1 MRGRNVDATRR
12 MGQKT
17 KEIKANH
24 QHTLYHRELVIV
36 MPILI
41 QLTEARKGEE
51 TKEIACKETTTRGDE
66 EKRAEMK
73 EKNSGKKR
81 KLKGRNDNT
90 SKG

>member
-1 MRGRNVDATRR
+1 MDATRHGWAR
-12 MGQKT
+12 KRRRLKRIT
-17 KEIKANH
+17 N
-24 QHTLYHRELVIV
+24 TRYVIEN
-36 MPILI
+36 LSSLCQYLF

-81 KLKGRNDNT
+81 KLKGRNDNA